1 MAARLPLSHTSLPT
15 VGVGRAAALLAF
27 VAIAAYANSIG
38 NGFAYDDNEIVARNP
53 IVTNGQ
59 VGEAFVQPYWPK
71 FAPGSGLYRPVTV
84 ATFAAEWPLANGNPA
99 LFHATNVVLHAGGV
113 LALFALL
120 AGFVSVLPAGVGA
133 GWFAVHPVHTEAVA
147 NVVGRA
153 ELLAALFVLLAC
165 LLFDRVKAERPLA
178 RGLRLLGISICYGL
192 ALGSKEIAVSLPAL
206 LALLAWARSREGGVS
221 KRLWRDVALVPA
233 LLGVLGIYLAARYG
247 AVGTLLGETPAPS
260 LQGLGHG
267 QRLFVALS
275 LWPEYLRLMLFPF
288 DLAADYSPAVLVPA
302 TGWNATSAAGLIA
315 VVGVGFIAWVS
326 RRSAPLVTLGVLWF
340 VVVVSPVSQALF
352 TTGTVLGERTLYLP
366 SVAVAW
372 IGAAVCAGVLALE
385 RPKLR
390 RWVAVGAILF
400 GAVLMGRTVTRNP
413 SWMSTFTMLETL
425 ARDHP
430 ESSLALR
437 SRGMGL
443 NRTGDFEAA
452 TEAYEASV
460 TLSPNNYATLTEVGH
475 YFGER
480 QQWVRGEELLT
491 RALGLAPDR
500 PHAYRL
506 LASQYL
512 LRSEFRAAHGL
523 ALEGLVKADA
533 DRELFAILSESYI
546 AKGDFEAAARARR
559 AALAQDSTSAPD
571 WTRLAEI
578 LEWSGRTDDASVAR
592 ARALEL
598 GGAHS

>member
-1 MAARLPLSHTSLPT
+1 VSA
-15 VGVGRAAALLAF
+15 GRAAALLAF

-59 VGEAFVQPYWPK
+59 VAEAFVQPYWPK

-84 ATFAAEWPLANGNPA
+84 ATLAVEWPLANGNPA
-99 LFHATNVVLHAGGV
+99 LFHATNVVLHAGVV

-120 AGFVSVLPAGVGA
+120 AGFVAVVPAAVGA

-147 NVVGRA
+147 NIVGRA

-165 LLFDRVKAERPLA
+165 LLFDRIRGERPLV
-178 RGLRLLGISICYGL
+178 RGLRLLGISVCYGL
-192 ALGSKEIAVSLPAL
+192 ALGSKEIAVSLPAVL
-206 LALLAWARSREGGVS
+206 VLLAWARGGEIS
-221 KRLWRDVALVPA
+221 LPRRLWRDVALLPA

-247 AVGTLLGETPAPS
+247 AVGTLLGETSAPS

-267 QRLFVALS
+267 ERLFVALS

-288 DLAADYSPAVLVPA
+288 TLAADYSPAVLVPA
-302 TGWNATSAAGLIA
+302 TEWNATSVAGLII
-315 VVGVGFIAWVS
+315 VVGVGFLAWIARS
-326 RRSAPLVTLGVLWF
+326 SAPLVTLGVLWF
-340 VVVVSPVSQALF
+340 VAVISPVSQVLF

-372 IGAAVCAGVLALE
+372 IGAAGCAALLAVGR
-385 RPKLR
+385 RPVR
-390 RWVAVGAILF
+390 RWVTA
-400 GAVLMGRTVTRNP
+400 GAVLFAVMLLGRTVTRNP
-413 SWMSTFTMLETL
+413 TWLSTFTMLEAL

-443 NRTGDFEAA
+443 NRAGDFEEA
-452 TEAYEASV
+452 TQAYEASV
-460 TLSPNNYATLTEVGH
+460 RLSPNNYATLTEVGH

-480 QQWVRGEELLT
+480 QQWARGEELLSQ
-491 RALGLAPDR
+491 ALELAPDR

-512 LRSEFRAAHGL
+512 LRNEFRAAHGL
-523 ALEGLVKADA
+523 ALEGLLNADA
-533 DRELFAILSESYI
+533 DRELFAIVSESYI

-578 LEWSGRTDDASVAR
+578 LEWSGRTDDASAAR

-598 GGAHS
+598 SGARS